1 MNVKAL
7 GGSVL
12 AMVLAGLI
20 LDYLKSD
27 KERFKL

>member
-20 LDYLKSD
+20 LDYLKNS
-27 KERFKL
+27 KERMY